1 MENNAAISLNPPAR
15 PGIVLPGRD
24 QGGDRSGT
32 PRDPLAH
39 VVAGRA
45 TLPPRHNTREAGE
58 PAPSNV
64 PAKEQTAGC
73 GWFPWEAS
81 ARLARA

>member
-15 PGIVLPGRD
+15 PGSVLPGRD

-32 PRDPLAH
+32 PRDPLDPDP
-39 VVAGRA
+39 AGRA
-45 TLPPRHNTREAGE
+45 TLPRRRNTREAGD
-58 PAPSNV
+58 PVPNSV

-73 GWFPWEAS
+73 GWSRWEES
-81 ARLARA
+81 ARSARA